1 MTSNEM
7 NTLIKNVLGWGH
19 ERGLHDTTDLKP
31 QLVKLTEEL
40 GEIAAGVARDDADR
54 IMDGVGDLL
63 VVLINFGAVYDK
75 RYGPYDPQTYF
86 VESGLRTA
94 WHQIAARTGKTVN
107 GIFVKDEPNEEEM

>member
-1 MTSNEM
+1 M
-7 NTLIKNVLGWGH
+7 NTLIQNVLEWGR

-31 QLVKLTEEL
+31 QLVKLMEEL

-63 VVLINFGAVYDK
+63 VVLINFGAVYYNRSDFP
-75 RYGPYDPQTYF
+75 RYWLPTKGSF
-86 VESGLRTA
+86 LECGLSTA
-94 WHQIAARTGKTVN
+94 WKQISTRTGKTVD